1 MRILSY
7 IFVFTNYLLLSLGIF
22 CSLTFTALL
31 HTIPKLHT
39 FWGRRFIVSTSVIME
54 VPPETI
60 IRAVKQMKKNNVM
73 LFWKTSWLQ
82 RPLTI

>member
-1 MRILSY
+1 M
-7 IFVFTNYLLLSLGIF
+7 
-22 CSLTFTALL
+22 
-31 HTIPKLHT
+31 P
-39 FWGRRFIVSTSVIME
+39 TSVIME

-73 LFWKTSWLQ
+73 LFWKTFWLQ